1 MTRFKSGLIRLGQIV
16 AGVILF
22 SSTFVS
28 GTPLASTI
36 VSASTPVP
44 TCSSNQLE
52 VAVAWGDVAA
62 GNIGVPFLIAN
73 VSKTACSLEGYPKLS
88 FVPSSYLKKTIKVSD
103 GGGMIFVALKPHV
116 VVIRAGAVDS
126 FGMDFVDALNQQYP
140 HGAACTVQDVY
151 VTLPVRPSSFPTN
164 FETSVNFNF
173 CYSGFGVDVTSIEAG
188 PLPKE

>member
-1 MTRFKSGLIRLGQIV
+1 MTRFKSGLIQFGQIV
-16 AGVILF
+16 AGVVFF

-28 GTPLASTI
+28 GTALTSTAS
-36 VSASTPVP
+36 SASTPIP
-44 TCSSNQLE
+44 TCSSSQLE
-52 VAVAWGDVAA
+52 VAAAWGNVAA
-62 GNIGVPFLIAN
+62 GNIGVPFLVAN
-73 VSKTACSLEGYPKLS
+73 VSKAACSLEGYPKLT
-88 FVPSSYLKKTIKVSD
+88 FIPSSYMKKAISVSN
-103 GGGMIFVALKPHV
+103 GGGMIFVAVKPRL
-116 VVIRAGAVDS
+116 VVIKARAVAS

-151 VTLPVRPSSFPTN
+151 VTLPVRLTSFPTN